1 MSETKHTEQME
12 HSEHD
17 GHEVSLNGYIATCV
31 RVFIVAL
38 IAIGCMVW
46 ISFLPSHY
54 SWAFKV
60 TLILAVA
67 AANAFMVAGYLM
79 HLLSEKRLVYTVMTF
94 TVIFV
99 IGLAGLTLW
108 AMQDFPVG
116 TAVH

>member
-1 MSETKHTEQME
+1 MSETKHTD
-12 HSEHD
+12 SETAGHAD
-17 GHEVSLNGYIATCV
+17 HEVSLNGYIATCV

-38 IAIGCMVW
+38 IAIGCMIW
-46 ISFLPSHY
+46 ISFLPGTY

-60 TLILAVA
+60 ALILAVA

-79 HLLSEKRLVYTVMTF
+79 HLLSEKKLVYTVLTF
-94 TVIFV
+94 TVFFV